1 MKKWQDIR
9 KKKFTEI
16 QLEQIDDTVE
26 QDLLELDLK
35 DLREALGLTQVELA
49 SRVGITQSQLSKLER
64 RTNQRITTL
73 RRYVQALGGSLEI
86 NAVVNGHR
94 VRVSE

>member
-1 MKKWQDIR
+1 MKNWQEIR
-9 KKKFTEI
+9 KKKLTET
-16 QLEQIDDTVE
+16 QLETIDDAVE

-64 RTNQRITTL
+64 RSNHRIATL

-86 NAVVNGHR
+86 NAVVNGQR